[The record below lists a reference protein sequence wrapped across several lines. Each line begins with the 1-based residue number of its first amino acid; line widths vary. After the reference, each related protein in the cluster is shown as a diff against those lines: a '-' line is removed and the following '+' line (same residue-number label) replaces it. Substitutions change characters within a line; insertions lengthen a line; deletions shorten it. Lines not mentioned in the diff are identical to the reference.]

1 MTQAPH
7 DLPFIFCRAELAVLE
22 IIDRAFAC
30 HSGNGI
36 KKRAMNSPKFE
47 ISYISVD
54 ESLISSG
61 ISLIKKENE

>member
-7 DLPFIFCRAELAVLE
+7 ESPFICCRAELAVLE
-22 IIDRAFAC
+22 IMDRSFPC

-36 KKRAMNSPKFE
+36 KKRAMNSLKFE